1 MLKSVLIFLIGVMV
15 GANIVYFVMTRGG
28 DGAVALAAPVVTET
42 PVPPVPPRRR
52 SWSPRSRNR
61 RHPLVA
67 PSALPARHRHRNRL
81 RPWRRSRRPT
91 SCSRPPGWRCRFRA
105 CSRAQLADTFAEA
118 RGSDRR
124 HDALDIMA
132 PAGTPVLAV
141 ADGHVEKLFTSVQG
155 GLTLYQFEPSG
166 RYAYYYAHLQ
176 GYAPG
181 IVEGRQL
188 KRGEVIGQVGST
200 GNANPA
206 APHLHF
212 AVFVLGPEKEWWKGT
227 AINPYPLLGGRP
239 ASPQPRAMAVRD
251 SCGDCFLAG

>member
-1 MLKSVLIFLIGVMV
+1 MKSVLIFLIGVMV
-15 GANIVYFVMTRGG
+15 GANIVYFVMTRDGG
-28 DGAVALAAPVVTET
+28 RPVALLAPPVVTKT
-42 PVPPVPPRRR
+42 PAAEADAAVAAVGAPQQSPPSAAATAAAP
-52 SWSPRSRNR
+52 SPQ
-61 RHPLVA
+61 PVA
-67 PSALPARHRHRNRL
+67 PAAQVAPADIVLAPTGLAMPLPGL
-81 RPWRRSRRPT
+81 Q
-91 SCSRPPGWRCRFRA
+91 PG
-105 CSRAQLADTFAEA
+105 QLTDTFAEA

-181 IVEGRQL
+181 IAEGRQL
-188 KRGEVIGQVGST
+188 KRGEVIGHVGST

-212 AVFVLGPEKEWWKGT
+212 AVFLLGPEKQWWKGT
-227 AINPYPLLGGRP
+227 PINPYPLLGGRP
-239 ASPQPRAMAVRD
+239 AAV
-251 SCGDCFLAG
+251 AGQ

>member
-1 MLKSVLIFLIGVMV
+1 
-15 GANIVYFVMTRGG
+15 MTPWR
-28 DGAVALAAPVVTET
+28 PW
-42 PVPPVPPRRR
+42 P
-52 SWSPRSRNR
+52 PRSRNR
-61 RHPLVA
+61 RPLWR
-67 PSALPARHRHRNRL
+67 PRHRSRS
-81 RPWRRSRRPT
+81 RPWRQSHRATLSLAPT
-91 SCSRPPGWRCRFRA
+91 GLAMPLPGLQPG
-105 CSRAQLADTFAEA
+105 QLTDTFAEA

-188 KRGEVIGQVGST
+188 KRGDVIGRVGST

-212 AVFVLGPEKEWWKGT
+212 AVFVLGPEQQWWKGT

-239 ASPQPRAMAVRD
+239 A
-251 SCGDCFLAG
+251 AGQ

>member
-1 MLKSVLIFLIGVMV
+1 MLKGVLIFLIGVMV
-15 GANIVYFVMTRGG
+15 GANIVYFVMTR
-28 DGAVALAAPVVTET
+28 DSDRTVALAQPVVTET
-42 PVPPVPPRRR
+42 PSADVAGPAAAPAVGATQPQSTPAAVPPFAG
-52 SWSPRSRNR
+52 
-61 RHPLVA
+61 A
-67 PSALPARHRHRNRL
+67 PSAPQPVAPVAPVAPADVVLAPTGLAMPLPGL
-81 RPWRRSRRPT
+81 QP
-91 SCSRPPGWRCRFRA
+91 
-105 CSRAQLADTFAEA
+105 AQLTDTFAQA

-181 IVEGRQL
+181 IVEGRPL
-188 KRGEVIGQVGST
+188 KRGDVIGQVGSS
-200 GNANPA
+200 GNADPA

-212 AVFVLGPEKEWWKGT
+212 AVFVLGPEKQWWKGT

-239 ASPQPRAMAVRD
+239 D
-251 SCGDCFLAG
+251 